1 MKGETRTCDLLVI
14 GTGMAGMAAA
24 LFAAKRGIATIQVGL
39 PGEINFASGLMDLMA
54 VHPSAKSRPW
64 NDPWACIEALVRHV
78 PAHPYGRIAPEEIRI
93 ALSEITEFL
102 AAFGLSYTGYG
113 SRNVQ
118 LLTPAGTVKTTYRVP
133 LSMWKGVEA
142 WGDKPAC
149 LLVDFHGM
157 KGFSARQ
164 MAEIQKPDWPG
175 LRSARISL
183 PGFKGEA
190 YPVTLARALES
201 PDTSSALVEAVG
213 PHLRGESVV
222 GFPALLGFE
231 ETSRLIA
238 FLETELGARIF
249 EIPTMPP
256 SLGGLRLQRAFEK
269 GLPTLGVQALY
280 QKQVLGVERLGN
292 GDFRFDIG
300 GADPDT
306 VVRTKGAVLATGRF
320 FGKGLHAHRTGIR
333 ETVFDLPVRQ
343 PESRTEWHHSDF
355 LSPEGH
361 PVNRA
366 GLETDEWFRPLGEDG
381 TPAYRNLFAAGSI
394 LAHQDWMRMK
404 CGSGLAVATAF
415 KAVAGFLSGG

>member
-24 LFAAKRGIATIQVGL
+24 LFAAKKGITTIQVGL
-39 PGEINFASGLMDLMA
+39 PGGINFAGGLLDLMA
-54 VHPSAKSRPW
+54 VHPVGEKRPW
-64 NDPWACIEALVRHV
+64 KDPWACIRALVQDE
-78 PAHPYGRIAPEEIRI
+78 PAHPYAKIAPEAIRT
-93 ALSEITEFL
+93 ALSEVTQFL
-102 AAFGLSYTGYG
+102 AAVGLPYTGYG

-133 LSMWKGVEA
+133 LSMWKGVDA
-142 WGDKPAC
+142 WIDKSAC
-149 LLVDFHGM
+149 LLVDFQGM

-164 MAEIQKPDWPG
+164 IAEIQKPDWPG
-175 LRSARISL
+175 LRSARIAL

-190 YPVTLARALES
+190 YPVTMARALES
-201 PDTSSALVEAVG
+201 PDMGKVLVKAVK
-213 PHLRGESVV
+213 PHLQGESVV
-222 GFPALLGFE
+222 GFPAFLGFE
-231 ETSRLIA
+231 DTARLIA
-238 FLETELGARIF
+238 FLETELGLQIF

-280 QKQVLGVERLGN
+280 QKQVRGVERLGN
-292 GDFRFDIG
+292 GDFRFEIG
-300 GADPDT
+300 GADIDT
-306 VVRTKGAVLATGRF
+306 VVRAKGAVLATGRF

-333 ETVFDLPVRQ
+333 ETVFGLPVRQ
-343 PESRTEWHHSDF
+343 PESRTEWHHPDF
-355 LSPEGH
+355 LSPAGH

-381 TPAYRNLFAAGSI
+381 APAYRNLFAAGSI

-404 CGSGLAVATAF
+404 CGSGLAIATAF